1 MKFSYSILVLEEDID
16 LTFEN
21 KTHPVKK
28 QINFQF
34 YCRHIRYSYLHEI
47 HCTYSVELTL
57 SLAVCDS
64 PDNDL
69 VRGGLAGTRG
79 AAGGADTLKKGG

>member
-1 MKFSYSILVLEEDID
+1 MKYTV
-16 LTFEN
+16 
-21 KTHPVKK
+21 
-28 QINFQF
+28 
-34 YCRHIRYSYLHEI
+34 RM
-47 HCTYSVELTL
+47 YSVELTL